1 MVLAISWNTNVMHS
15 DSCHCIY
22 TTNCN
27 IYEQQSADLSLILQ
41 LMSPATAVQVKLAV
55 PLTTIPTG
63 RLWRKNNICERE
75 LFYLHN

>member
-1 MVLAISWNTNVMHS
+1 MHS
-15 DSCHCIY
+15 DSCPIVMHCIY

-55 PLTTIPTG
+55 PLTTILTG
-63 RLWRKNNICERE
+63 RLRRKNNICINERE